1 SFEECVY
8 KKKEGCT
15 GRHVFMKMLY
25 YFCGQDPRCWFDKS
39 RSWTLAKAKQN
50 LVKYYS
56 VVGIVEDMD
65 SFFYA
70 LEKRMPRFFKGA
82 FGLFGRYGSS
92 LKEAYKTKGKIY
104 PSEEVRTIMKKN
116 MPEAFEL
123 YYFVKQRFHNLLDKL
138 MESS

>member
-1 SFEECVY
+1 
-8 KKKEGCT
+8 
-15 GRHVFMKMLY
+15 MLPLSHRITSTVNYMFAAWIVHLSY
-25 YFCGQDPRCWFDKS
+25 YLFRFDKS

-82 FGLFGRYGSS
+82 FGLFGRYGE
-92 LKEAYKTKGKIY
+92 LLILA
-104 PSEEVRTIMKKN
+104 PSVLIKSM
-116 MPEAFEL
+116 
-123 YYFVKQRFHNLLDKL
+123 
-138 MESS
+138 SC